1 MAKEVKRT
9 ETNGYKITKTISYK
23 LQFTDSARF
32 MADALSNLVDNCAEK
47 IYKINYKYGHE
58 TCRIKY
64 NYCACCLEYINV
76 KDNLIECKS
85 LCRNNNYQKGLTKP

>member
-1 MAKEVKRT
+1 M
-9 ETNGYKITKTISYK
+9 
-23 LQFTDSARF
+23 QFTDSARF
-32 MADALSNLVDNCAEK
+32 MTDALSNLVDNCAEK